1 MTRDYNKQRRDDVRP
16 SSRNQ
21 FTNRQRDEQ
30 SPRPA
35 RPRLNRETV
44 DRAWE
49 AGASTQHADYRPRR
63 SNTFNGQ
70 APRDNRRYNQ
80 SSEQSSAPNGRKPFG
95 NRTDSNRRFE
105 RTTPDNNSSFRSR
118 SFNSDRGTLDEQ
130 RHHEYRQRPE
140 DRYNSG
146 NRPGSRDSA
155 QPPAYERRSSYRD
168 NEQNRG
174 FQRREPDRQPRE
186 FGRGNRSKRVPER
199 ESPKREERHVPRLPD
214 GRVLKGP
221 RPVQRKNAQ
230 FWTDVT
236 QETESLL
243 EPVVAATPLT
253 EEATDQEVT
262 VAGDEAEV
270 SDPANSVIEPEK
282 PKTPRTSRGRAATAT
297 ARKKKTDTV
306 TKPRSAGPKPSK
318 PGFKWPTP

>member
-21 FTNRQRDEQ
+21 FTGRQRDEQ

-95 NRTDSNRRFE
+95 NRPDSNRRFE
-105 RTTPDNNSSFRSR
+105 RTTPDNNSSSRSR
-118 SFNSDRGTLDEQ
+118 SFNSDRGRFDDQ
-130 RHHEYRQRPE
+130 RPHEYRQRPE
-140 DRYNSG
+140 DRHHSG
-146 NRPGSRDSA
+146 NRPGYRDSA
-155 QPPAYERRSSYRD
+155 QPPAYERRSPYRD
-168 NEQNRG
+168 NDQNRG

-186 FGRGNRSKRVPER
+186 FGRGNRSPRNFGDAPREFGRDNRPPRNFVMRHVSSDGMVALNATSSAAPTINRPPEMFRTLAGKAVQMSSALILSASKRKITGSRHKMNSLKAIMSVLAHLNTRGNVLNVPQGGLPR
-199 ESPKREERHVPRLPD
+199 LKESP
-214 GRVLKGP
+214 
-221 RPVQRKNAQ
+221 
-230 FWTDVT
+230 
-236 QETESLL
+236 
-243 EPVVAATPLT
+243 
-253 EEATDQEVT
+253 
-262 VAGDEAEV
+262 
-270 SDPANSVIEPEK
+270 
-282 PKTPRTSRGRAATAT
+282 
-297 ARKKKTDTV
+297 
-306 TKPRSAGPKPSK
+306 SA
-318 PGFKWPTP
+318 